1 MYKKILSAV
10 CICAMQTGCGVTEG
24 DPVLTGTTSTTMTT
38 TGTTISALA
47 TTTAAAG
54 TEAIPTTNTT
64 VSTTDYT
71 IPSLPEITISTSTS
85 AETTAES
92 AVSTETTAAQ
102 QTSAAAQTS
111 VTVGKEFTVEGETV
125 TVKAGAKK
133 VAYTIKVHNNP
144 GFASATVIMGY
155 GSLKPVGDEKTHEAE
170 YVSDIGKNAIIT
182 CMYNNDTQLMA
193 FAMLGQK
200 DTKENGTLVT
210 LYFDLPADAKAGSE
224 YPISLTANECANN
237 AGKKI
242 TPKIITG
249 KIVVS

>member
-10 CICAMQTGCGVTEG
+10 CICAMLTGCGGVTGG
-24 DPVLTGTTSTTMTT
+24 DPLLSGTTSTTMTT

-64 VSTTDYT
+64 VSTTEYT
-71 IPSLPEITISTSTS
+71 IPSLPEITISTSTP
-85 AETTAES
+85 AATTAES
-92 AVSTETTAAQ
+92 AVSTETTSAQ
-102 QTSAAAQTS
+102 QTAQTS
-111 VTVGKEFTVEGETV
+111 VTIGKEFTVEGETV

-133 VAYTIKVHNNP
+133 VAYTVKLHNNP
-144 GFASATVIMGY
+144 GFATASVIMGY

-170 YVSDIGKNAIIT
+170 YVTDIGKNAIIT
-182 CMYNNDTQLMA
+182 CMYNNDSQLIA

-200 DTKENGTLVT
+200 DTNENGTLVT

-224 YPISLTANECANN
+224 YPISLTASECANN
-237 AGKKI
+237 AGKKL
-242 TPKIITG
+242 TPKTITG